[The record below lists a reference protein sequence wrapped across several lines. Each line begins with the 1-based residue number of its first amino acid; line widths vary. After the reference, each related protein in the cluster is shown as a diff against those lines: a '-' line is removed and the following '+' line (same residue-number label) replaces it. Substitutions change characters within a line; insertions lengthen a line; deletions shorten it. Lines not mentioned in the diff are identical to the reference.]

1 MTRNIMETVMGALV
15 LVVAVIFL
23 IFAYSS
29 AQVRA
34 VAGYEVVAKF
44 SSVDGVRPGTDVK
57 ISGIKIGSIIKQTLD
72 PKTFQAQL
80 TLSIDPSVKLPTDT
94 QASITSAGLIGDRY
108 VSIVPGGA
116 DDDIKPGGAIKFT
129 QSPANI
135 ESLIGQYIFSQ
146 SSAKPAD
153 AKSPD
158 AKSPDAKPA
167 GDAGQAAA
175 PGKPA
180 ASDLVPKLDDAAPA
194 KP

>member
-29 AQVRA
+29 AQVRS

-57 ISGIKIGSIIKQTLD
+57 ISGIKIGSITKQTLD

-80 TLSIDPSVKLPTDT
+80 TLSIDPSVKLPADT

-108 VSIVPGGA
+108 VSLVPGGA
-116 DDDIKPGGAIKFT
+116 DDDIPPGGTIKFT

-146 SSAKPAD
+146 SSGKPAD
-153 AKSPD
+153 
-158 AKSPDAKPA
+158 
-167 GDAGQAAA
+167 GQGNGAGQAGQGAA

-180 ASDLVPKLDDAAPA
+180 ASDLVPKLDNAAPA